1 MSLMHPTLEK
11 ACIGENCVIAAIGD
25 PETAMLALRLGV
37 SEGEQVTVISRIP
50 GGPVVLRQGS
60 RELALG
66 RSICQHIQI
75 IPQSQQ
81 VHSIEDT
88 DSFRRPVTKTVSCF
102 Q

>member
-1 MSLMHPTLEK
+1 MSHSQPTLDH
-11 ACIGENCVIAAIGD
+11 ASVGEDCLISSIGD

-37 SEGEQVTVISRIP
+37 SEGERVTVISRIP

-66 RSICQHIQI
+66 RSICQHIQVTPLAQI
-75 IPQSQQ
+75 QAIATEIF
-81 VHSIEDT
+81 H
-88 DSFRRPVTKTVSCF
+88 RPLPKAVSCF